1 MKKYLHLSLFFTIA
15 ITGIVGCKKSSSG
28 SSKNNGVHLIKFIE
42 LDTSITAPGDTIE
55 EDTYG
60 YDNLGRWT
68 FESDLSF
75 NINFPGIAAEGSGLT
90 YANYYTGSNTLPYL
104 NVINEYE
111 QGILQDSNAD
121 YLLSYSSEGLL
132 KDSDVTIETGYPNL
146 ADITTYQYNG
156 STIIETGVTDP
167 PGGSSFDT
175 VMQTKANGDVVSQVD
190 NDLYQ
195 GTNFTASFDTHPDP
209 FPDAQIP
216 GFLIVYGDNIDFE
229 QKNNLTEII
238 GADDEDNPVHTK
250 YQYTY
255 NANGYPATVMA
266 YDWSSGSPVF
276 VYEGIYFYQ

>member
-1 MKKYLHLSLFFTIA
+1 MKKIIFFAVVLISVASCKKTNSGLQTSGIHLS
-15 ITGIVGCKKSSSG
+15 
-28 SSKNNGVHLIKFIE
+28 KFVEI
-42 LDTSITAPGDTIE
+42 DTTLSAPGDTLE
-55 EDTYG
+55 RDTYG
-60 YDNLGRWT
+60 YDNLNRWT

-75 NINFPGIAAEGSGLT
+75 DTNFPGIAAEGSGLT
-90 YANYYTGSNTLPYL
+90 YAYYYTGSNTLPYL
-104 NVINEYE
+104 NVVNEYDHS
-111 QGILQDSNAD
+111 ILLDSNAD
-121 YLLSYSSEGLL
+121 YLLSYSLSGLL
-132 KDSDVTIETGYPNL
+132 KDSDVTIETGYANI

-175 VMQTKANGDVVSQVD
+175 VMQTKANADVVSQVD
-190 NDLYQ
+190 NDSYQ
-195 GTNFTASFDTHPDP
+195 GTNFTASYDTHPDP

-238 GADDEDNPVHTK
+238 GVDDENNPVHTK

-255 NANGYPATVMA
+255 NANGYPATVIA

-276 VYEGIYFYQ
+276 VYKGIYVY